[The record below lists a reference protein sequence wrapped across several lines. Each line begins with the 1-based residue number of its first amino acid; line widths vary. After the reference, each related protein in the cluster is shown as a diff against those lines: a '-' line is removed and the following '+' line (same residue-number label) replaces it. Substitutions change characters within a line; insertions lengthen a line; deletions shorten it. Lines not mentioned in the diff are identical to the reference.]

1 MSISFSGIEQSLHE
15 DISTHMCSSVPKS
28 ITNIIVICI
37 CEILLRDPNL
47 NDLEV
52 CEIMVVSYIMSYMIL
67 FTVMEPLRSGI
78 KAVYICFA
86 QHPQSLAQAFPL
98 VYQRLKRM
106 ADDTSN

>member
-1 MSISFSGIEQSLHE
+1 M
-15 DISTHMCSSVPKS
+15 PKA

-37 CEILLRDPNL
+37 CEILLRDPKL

-52 CEIMVVSYIMSYMIL
+52 CEIMVVSYIMSYIIL
-67 FTVMEPLRSGI
+67 FTIMEPLRSGI

-98 VYQRLKRM
+98 VYQRLKRLSED
-106 ADDTSN
+106 ALN